1 MKNGDIFFLSVFI
14 TIIVARLSVVLFPES
29 DIYIFGLN
37 FHHFWT
43 GLIIILLSLFLIKTK
58 SSLGIVIF
66 GIGAGLVSDQLV
78 FMLLGGG
85 GDKEYWS
92 FIPTSSV
99 VIIICIIFCI
109 RKYLSFFVETKK

>member
-1 MKNGDIFFLSVFI
+1 MTKGNAFFLSVFI

-58 SSLGIVIF
+58 SSLGIIIF

-99 VIIICIIFCI
+99 LIIICIVFRV
-109 RKYLSFFVETKK
+109 RKYLSFFVETK